1 MKCPGQV
8 ESAIGTA
15 QTGGPGRQGLGVE
28 SRGNEER
35 LLMNEFL
42 FGVLK
47 MSGTRQS
54 WLLPDIVNVLTAG
67 EFFTLKRHFLKS
79 LT

>member
-1 MKCPGQV
+1 MPRTGR
-8 ESAIGTA
+8 AIGTA
-15 QTGGPGRQGLGVE
+15 QTGGRQGLEE

-47 MSGTRQS
+47 MSGTSQS
-54 WLLPDIVNVLTAG
+54 WWLPSVVNILTAI
-67 EFFTLKRHFLKS
+67 EFFTLKWYFLKS
-79 LT
+79 LI